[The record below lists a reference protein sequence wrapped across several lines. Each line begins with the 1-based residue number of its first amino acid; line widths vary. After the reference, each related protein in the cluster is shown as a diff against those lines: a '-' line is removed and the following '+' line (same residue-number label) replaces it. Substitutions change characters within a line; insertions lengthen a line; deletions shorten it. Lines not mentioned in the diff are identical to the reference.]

1 MTADIRKF
9 SLVRHKAGFTLIE
22 LLVVLTVIAII
33 SGVLIALSIRNYQD
47 ARVRDGAVQLSGELR
62 QARASAQRI
71 SQDSTVELISSS
83 VTTPDARYRVQLGS
97 GGWTNKTLPT
107 NIQVVAYTPVSGT
120 QFTNKAVYTAPYGEM
135 GGTSA
140 VTGVIWEVS
149 STVTSRKWYLK
160 TVGVTGKV
168 MLSAAAN

>member
-83 VTTPDARYRVQLGS
+83 VTTPRGAIR
-97 GGWTNKTLPT
+97 
-107 NIQVVAYTPVSGT
+107 
-120 QFTNKAVYTAPYGEM
+120 
-135 GGTSA
+135 
-140 VTGVIWEVS
+140 
-149 STVTSRKWYLK
+149 
-160 TVGVTGKV
+160 
-168 MLSAAAN
+168 